1 MWAKLLSLLG
11 KSPEVQEIDQPANFI
26 SPESAEIT
34 TSNMESPGPSSLIG
48 YNYLGRKN
56 EKDLAPRR
64 NFINLNKL
72 LRGDYTDEKS
82 QETFGRKKSDIRGE
96 DS

>member
-11 KSPEVQEIDQPANFI
+11 GSPEVQQNEQPAEII
-26 SPESAEIT
+26 SPESPEIT
-34 TSNMESPGPSSLIG
+34 TSSGPSSLIG

-56 EKDLAPRR
+56 EDLAPRR

-72 LRGDYTDEKS
+72 LRGDYKDEES
-82 QETFGRKKSDIRGE
+82 QETTRRKTSNIRGE

>member
-11 KSPEVQEIDQPANFI
+11 GSPEVQENEQPAEII
-26 SPESAEIT
+26 SPESPEIT
-34 TSNMESPGPSSLIG
+34 TSGMSGPSSLIG

-72 LRGDYTDEKS
+72 LRGDYKDEESK
-82 QETFGRKKSDIRGE
+82 ETTGRKTSNIRGE

>member
-1 MWAKLLSLLG
+1 MWSRLLDLFG
-11 KSPEVQEIDQPANFI
+11 KRSEVQEIEQPTEFI
-26 SPESAEIT
+26 SPEANEIT
-34 TSNMESPGPSSLIG
+34 TSGIEPSGPSSLIG

-56 EKDLAPRR
+56 EKDLPPRR

-72 LRGDYTDEKS
+72 LRGEYKHEKPE
-82 QETFGRKKSDIRGE
+82 ETVGRKKSDIRGE